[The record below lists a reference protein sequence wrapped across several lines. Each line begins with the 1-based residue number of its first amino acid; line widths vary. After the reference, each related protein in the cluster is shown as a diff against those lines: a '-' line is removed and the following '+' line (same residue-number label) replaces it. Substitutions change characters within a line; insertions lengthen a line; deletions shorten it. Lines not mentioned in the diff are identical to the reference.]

1 MDNLWKNFQSTQY
14 TQNDRFEYRVLIVS
28 QLLEYYQN
36 IKNNAKNYQE
46 IIFSNI
52 NSSWKIAK

>member
-14 TQNDRFEYRVLIVS
+14 TQNDRFEYRVLILS

-46 IIFSNI
+46 ITFSNI
-52 NSSWKIAK
+52 NSSWTIAK